1 MGTDARGRDGKGGE
15 PGHGYHLPVM
25 ADEIV
30 EHLVI
35 DKDGT
40 YLDATLGGGGHAA
53 RILAELGPQGK
64 LIGLDRDMEAVE
76 RNRKKFADE
85 PRMRVEHSEFA
96 GLARF
101 CAPESLSGALFDLGV
116 SSRQLDS
123 RERGFSFA
131 PGTALDMRMG
141 GEGATAADLL
151 KGWDEWDL
159 ANVLRRNADID
170 EAKRLS
176 RHIRGEIEAMAAE
189 RASGGPEARTADAMA
204 GLDSD
209 LLRRAV
215 DKLPGVRADNR
226 NSLLARVFQ
235 AIRMEVNDEMGQ
247 VASGMRAAVAALKT
261 GGRLC
266 VLSYHSVEDR
276 KVKETF
282 AEFERD
288 CICDP
293 SLPVCVC
300 GRTHRKLKKVLR
312 KPGLPTKAEMAANPR
327 ARSAKLRVVEKL

>member
-1 MGTDARGRDGKGGE
+1 METDAGGRGGRGGQ
-15 PGHGYHLPVM
+15 PSHGYHLPVM

-35 DKDGT
+35 DKDGA

-53 RILAELGPQGK
+53 RILAELGPRGS

-76 RNRKKFADE
+76 RNRKNFAGE
-85 PRMRVEHSEFA
+85 PRMRVERSEFA
-96 GLARF
+96 GLARY

-116 SSRQLDS
+116 SSRQLDA

-141 GEGATAADLL
+141 SEGQTAADLL
-151 KGWDEWDL
+151 KGWDEWEL
-159 ANVLRRNADID
+159 ASVLRRNADID
-170 EAKRLS
+170 EAKRLA
-176 RHIRGEIEAMAAE
+176 RHIIGEIETMGADRAA
-189 RASGGPEARTADAMA
+189 GGPEARITDATA

-247 VASGMRAAVAALKT
+247 VAEGMRAAVAALKS

-276 KVKETF
+276 KVKETL
-282 AEFERD
+282 AEFEKD

-293 SLPVCVC
+293 GLPVCVC
-300 GRTHRKLKKVLR
+300 GRTHRKLRKVLR
-312 KPGLPTKAEMAANPR
+312 KPGLPTKAEMSSNPR